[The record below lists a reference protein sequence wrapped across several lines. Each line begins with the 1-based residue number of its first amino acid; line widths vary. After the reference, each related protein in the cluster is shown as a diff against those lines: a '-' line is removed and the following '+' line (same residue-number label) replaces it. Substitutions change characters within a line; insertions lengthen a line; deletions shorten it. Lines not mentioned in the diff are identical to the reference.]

1 MLESLVKV
9 TCLLLFCLLSS
20 FHSGDKIFSPDKLA
34 AIDVR
39 GRLSPFVST
48 HVSLPAIVTRTFER
62 AIKQCDCADTVNG
75 KTIDEEVDFS
85 RGRQ

>member
-1 MLESLVKV
+1 MLEV
-9 TCLLLFCLLSS
+9 TCLLLSCLLGS

-39 GRLSPFVST
+39 GRLSPFVLVST